1 MKWRKPGKNFRPT
14 RKRIRKTMVE
24 YAAIASLQAQA
35 HLGLGEIRSEL
46 DNWQSQYEQI
56 NRLCMAGK
64 PNDALVVLVETRAY
78 FAAIDKIAGDLV
90 AHENEVLAKN
100 KQLAADQYN
109 RSRTISFVMLALAI
123 GAAVLWVVR
132 QTSGTL
138 RQLAD
143 EMADGAAQLAAA
155 ASEVS
160 SSSQSL
166 AQGASEQA
174 ASLEE
179 TSASSQ
185 EIGSKARNNSANS
198 AGAAAW

>member
-1 MKWRKPGKNFRPT
+1 
-14 RKRIRKTMVE
+14 MVE